1 MKSKKIEVTEIAIAD
16 LVSDDKNANMHTE
29 AGDKLTYKSISEL
42 GLLRSGGVDANNMLI
57 AGNGVKKQAL
67 LAGKTKAL
75 IVDIDEDTWVVTRR
89 KDLDLNDPGESG
101 RKARQMALVDNASAL
116 AGIEFDIEAV
126 QEIEEQWG
134 FEAVDWGVEFPEEGK
149 EVPAAEEDEGA
160 GALPSHPVTVKG
172 DVWELISEGKKLKH
186 RVMCGDS
193 TDSDAVMS
201 LMNGQKADFVF
212 TSPPYNGNTTV
223 GFEKEKGTP
232 SKPLYQNNDTDDKT
246 SEDYIQFNADIF
258 NTIKTIASDSLVI
271 LYNINYNRNSPSEY
285 IDVVNCGRDAFN
297 LVETIVWKKRMVIS
311 LAGDNLTRIFEFIF
325 VFFNG
330 EDKPRMNKE
339 THDCVNN
346 FWEVNNVGANHEEH
360 KACFPVE
367 LVSNGVQLYAPE
379 NCNVF
384 EPFTGSGTTLI
395 ACEQLNRNC
404 YGMEL
409 DEKYCDVIVR
419 RWIAQMEKDGAKWR
433 VLLNGEERADM
444 VAKLLEQGN

>member
-126 QEIEEQWG
+126 QEIEEKWG
-134 FEAVDWGVEFPEEGK
+134 FEAVDWGVEFPEEEK

-172 DVWELISEGKKLKH
+172 DVWELISEGKKLRH

-193 TDSDAVMS
+193 TDSDAVGS
-201 LMNGQKADFVF
+201 LMGGQKADFVF
-212 TSPPYNGNTTV
+212 TSPPYNTG
-223 GFEKEKGTP
+223 GFHADAAQGSSDFKAYP
-232 SKPLYQNNDTDDKT
+232 YLSSDDAK
-246 SEDYIQFNADIF
+246 SQEDYLQMNRDIF
-258 NTIKTIASDSLVI
+258 GSIQMVTTDNANI
-271 LYNINYNRNSPSEY
+271 LYNISYNQNSPYEY
-285 IDVVNCGRDAFN
+285 VLIIADAIRSG
-297 LVETIVWKKRMVIS
+297 LKLHETIIWKKTSATPLRS
-311 LAGDNLTRIFEFIF
+311 RLTRIVEFIF
-325 VFFNG
+325 LLSKNTDPNPPTNQEF
-330 EDKPRMNKE
+330 EE
-339 THDCVNN
+339 TKYN
-346 FWEVNNVGANHEEH
+346 FWEVSNSNSQSKIHGA
-360 KACFPVE
+360 AFPVE
-367 LVSNGVQLYAPE
+367 LPAKGIIDFCVGK
-379 NCNVF
+379 NVF

-419 RWIAQMEKDGAKWR
+419 RWIAQMEKDGAKWK